1 MKSKA
6 TVLFA
11 IFSFFVFPFFT
22 GCDNGTTS
30 VSPINP
36 PYDNIP
42 TLDNYDAIFAG
53 EDHTNRE
60 NCGVYLNLMKYYY
73 SLGVR
78 DFAFESGYGSTLL
91 LQHYIDTGNE
101 ECLEVILRNLKGTPA
116 CTQEEYNF
124 YKELHKWNSKLS
136 QKIKLHGFDVEH
148 QYNSG
153 IAAIFQFVLEKYPR
167 IEGIPGITTPGKPQD
182 LVNDFKNNKGR
193 YSSIST
199 EDLKLYEKLIA
210 NIEQGNNWYATQ
222 TREGAFDEAL
232 RENYMIGNFREILN
246 NTRGRKIFATMGWN
260 HASLNGPN
268 GGPSIGFTMASVLK
282 SETRIASI
290 VLRQQ
295 ADPNSWQY
303 IIRINESLKTT
314 PFNSTYTGNWPF
326 SNEGGVSGHSPVITR
341 FVVGITLAD
350 SDAGKPEKT
359 VFNKGGQF
367 FYGFQASDSK
377 GDWKQ
382 MVHTIKVGGQSKDY
396 SWDFPDKF
404 IGGTNIGTN
413 SGYKLEDSGT
423 YEMTW
428 YILDQAG
435 NKSNVITRTITV
447 N

>member
-1 MKSKA
+1 MKRKIALSA
-6 TVLFA
+6 MLVCLLA
-11 IFSFFVFPFFT
+11 IGLALV

-53 EDHTNRE
+53 ENHTNRE
-60 NCGVYLNLMKYYY
+60 NFGVYLKLMKYYY

-78 DFAFESGYGSTLL
+78 NFAEESGYGSTLL
-91 LQHYIDTGNE
+91 LQYYIDTGNE
-101 ECLEVILRNLKGTPA
+101 ECLEVILRNLKGSA
-116 CTQEEYNF
+116 AYTQERYNF
-124 YKELHKWNSKLS
+124 YKELYKWNSKLS

-148 QYNSG
+148 QVDSG
-153 IAAIFQFVLEKYPR
+153 KAAIFQFVLKKYNR
-167 IEGIPGITTPGKPQD
+167 IEGIPGITTPGTPQD

-193 YSSIST
+193 YSSINA
-199 EDLKLYEKLIA
+199 EDLKLMEKLIA
-210 NIEQGNNWYATQ
+210 NIEQGNNYYAKQHDDT
-222 TREGAFDEAL
+222 L

-246 NTRGRKIFATMGWN
+246 NTKGRKLFATMGAN
-260 HASLNGPN
+260 HASLNGQVD
-268 GGPSIGFTMASVLK
+268 GPSINFTMASVLK
-282 SETRIASI
+282 NETRIASI

-295 ADPNSWQY
+295 ADPNRWQY
-303 IIRINESLKTT
+303 IVRINENLKTT
-314 PFNSTYTGNWPF
+314 PFNSTYTGNWPY
-326 SNEGGVSGHSPVITR
+326 SNDGGVSVHSPVITK

-359 VFNKGGQF
+359 VFNKGDHF
-367 FYGFQASDSK
+367 YYGFRASDSK
-377 GDWKQ
+377 GDWKK
-382 MVHTIKVGGQSKDY
+382 MVHNMKVSGQNYDL
-396 SWDFPDKF
+396 SWDFTNDF
-404 IGGTNIGTN
+404 IGGVNIGTN
-413 SGYKLEDSGT
+413 GGYPLNNSGA